1 MPKCTEG
8 AQALLCL
15 HKHNTHAHTPTA
27 DNSILP
33 ADSSVRGFNL
43 SWHFTLF
50 FPSSADFKGAT
61 NFFSQPKENVWGPS
75 LEEFLRRFHPANVP
89 ESLGRLRNLFLAYT
103 VELRAIAKAAPLLRQ
118 QAFYTGDVA
127 VDTQTRSMALDI
139 LDEVE

>member
-1 MPKCTEG
+1 M
-8 AQALLCL
+8 
-15 HKHNTHAHTPTA
+15 
-27 DNSILP
+27 
-33 ADSSVRGFNL
+33 
-43 SWHFTLF
+43 
-50 FPSSADFKGAT
+50 
-61 NFFSQPKENVWGPS
+61 
-75 LEEFLRRFHPANVP
+75 P